1 MPKGFKF
8 GARSTRNLAK
18 VHPDLIDLV
27 RTAGELCEIDFY
39 VDQGGRTQREQ
50 DTLYAQGRTHQQIAA
65 AGISGIV
72 AKPDKPVV
80 TWTRSSK
87 HLIKGPLMVGL
98 AVDLVPF
105 PVDFKNLWKYDA
117 IRDAMWAALG
127 IVNLQR
133 KLEGK
138 KPLVLRWGADWD
150 MDGKHRERGES
161 DNPHF
166 EIVGGLQ

>member
-8 GARSTRNLAK
+8 GARSMRNLAK

-50 DTLYAQGRTHQQIAA
+50 DKLYAQGRTHQQLAA
-65 AGISGIV
+65 AGIAGVV
-72 AKPDKPVV
+72 ARPDLPRV
-80 TWTRSSK
+80 TETRNSK
-87 HLIKGPLMVGL
+87 HLIKGPLMVGV
-98 AVDLVPF
+98 AVDLNPF

-117 IRDAMWAALG
+117 IRDAMWKALG
-127 IVNLQR
+127 VVNAKR
-133 KLEGK
+133 VAEGK

-150 MDGKHRERGES
+150 MDGRHRERGES